1 MRRLLAAALVA
12 ATAFGF
18 TLAPSAAVSATDPT
32 GDAVRPQGD
41 IGRYVVRLD
50 SASDRYVVKVA
61 VARGVDPVTT
71 KSWRGTNTAI
81 RIYWDTSPLPG
92 EEFLTTLHTV
102 GSPAVFTGETTANL
116 PIDLLND
123 QGIAIPSGL
132 DCTATAP
139 TGTGGTIQY
148 LAPNT
153 YKVRVPVS
161 CLPGAASVSARIEMT
176 FDPRPAG
183 GTDTDN
189 APNNGY
195 VDLPAA

>member
-18 TLAPSAAVSATDPT
+18 TLAPATAVSSTDPT

-41 IGRYVVRLD
+41 IGNYRVRLD
-50 SASDRYVVKVA
+50 SASNRYVVKVF
-61 VARGVDPVTT
+61 VAHGVNPVTT

-116 PIDLLND
+116 PIDLLSD
-123 QGIAIPSGL
+123 QGLGIPSGT
-132 DCTATAP
+132 DCTATAA
-139 TGTGGTIQY
+139 TGEAGTIQY
-148 LAPNT
+148 LAPNG
-153 YKVRVPVS
+153 YKVRVPAS
-161 CLPGAASVSARIEMT
+161 CLPGASAVSARIEMT

-183 GTDTDN
+183 GTDTDL

-195 VDLPAA
+195 VDLPS

>member
-92 EEFLTTLHTV
+92 EEFLTTLHNV

-132 DCTATAP
+132 DCTATVP

-153 YKVRVPVS
+153 YKVRVPAS
-161 CLPGAASVSARIEMT
+161 CLPGADSVSARIEMT

-183 GTDTDN
+183 GTDTDH

>member
-18 TLAPSAAVSATDPT
+18 TLAPATAVSSTDPT

-41 IGRYVVRLD
+41 IGNYRVRLD
-50 SASDRYVVKVA
+50 SASNRYVVKVF
-61 VARGVDPVTT
+61 VAHGVNPVTT

-116 PIDLLND
+116 PIDLLNE
-123 QGIAIPSGL
+123 QGLGIPSGA
-132 DCTATAP
+132 DCTATAA
-139 TGTGGTIQY
+139 TGEAGTIQY
-148 LAPNT
+148 LAPNG
-153 YKVRVPVS
+153 YKVRVPAS
-161 CLPGAASVSARIEMT
+161 CLPGASAVSARIEMT

-183 GTDTDN
+183 GTDTDL

-195 VDLPAA
+195 VDLPS

>member
-1 MRRLLAAALVA
+1 MRRVLALAALTAI
-12 ATAFGF
+12 AFGF
-18 TLAPSAAVSATDPT
+18 TFAPSGAVSSTDPT

-50 SASDRYVVKVA
+50 AATSRYVVKVR
-61 VARGVDPVTT
+61 VARGVNPVTT
-71 KSWRGTNTAI
+71 KSWRGTNTEI

-92 EEFLTTLHTV
+92 EEFVTTLHTV

-116 PIDLLND
+116 PIDLLTD
-123 QGIAIPSGL
+123 AGLGIPPAP

-148 LAPNT
+148 LAPST
-153 YKVRVPVS
+153 YKVRVPAS
-161 CLPGAASVSARIEMT
+161 CLIGAGAVSARIEMT

-183 GTDTDN
+183 GTDTDK
-189 APNNGY
+189 APDNGY
-195 VDLPAA
+195 VDLPA

>member
-12 ATAFGF
+12 ATAFAF
-18 TLAPSAAVSATDPT
+18 SLAPSAAVSSTDPT
-32 GDAVRPQGD
+32 GDAIRPQGD

-50 SASDRYVVKVA
+50 SASNRYVVKVK
-61 VARGVDPVTT
+61 VARGVNPVTT

-92 EEFLTTLHTV
+92 EEFLTTLRTV
-102 GSPAVFTGETTANL
+102 GSPAVFTGETVVNL
-116 PIDLLND
+116 PIDLLAQ
-123 QGIAIPSGL
+123 QGLGIPPGA

-139 TGTGGTIQY
+139 TGSGGTIQY
-148 LAPNT
+148 LPPNA
-153 YKVRVPVS
+153 YKVRVPAD
-161 CLPGAASVSARIEMT
+161 CLPGATAVSARVEMT

-183 GTDTDN
+183 GTDTDL

-195 VDLPAA
+195 VDLPS